1 MGKLAMATLS
11 IMDNKYHICLIT
23 NCSVHIVFG
32 FTDGTCYAVITC
44 SMYIYIQIQWLKLQ
58 FNIFSCYLFSAQL
71 AQTSFAKSGSMR
83 PWSWS
88 YHPSTSH
95 RTFILIHIFQWIQWL
110 KLWICQC
117 ITLTIR
123 NGNAGSTVENLNTGN
138 KHELII
144 CMYHVSH

>member
-83 PWSWS
+83 PWS
-88 YHPSTSH
+88 
-95 RTFILIHIFQWIQWL
+95 
-110 KLWICQC
+110 
-117 ITLTIR
+117 
-123 NGNAGSTVENLNTGN
+123 
-138 KHELII
+138 
-144 CMYHVSH
+144 